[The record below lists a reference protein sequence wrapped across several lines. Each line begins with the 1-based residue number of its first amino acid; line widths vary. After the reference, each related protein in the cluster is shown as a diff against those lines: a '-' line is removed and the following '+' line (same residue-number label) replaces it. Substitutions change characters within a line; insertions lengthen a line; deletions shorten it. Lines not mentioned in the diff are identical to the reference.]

1 MTSAGSLQWLPKWG
15 VKEGLMGRYDEKASA
30 NEQSRKDAPLP
41 TATFY
46 FIFGARCPWESASMI
61 PTGDKCLPRSSIP
74 HVSAEVREHQL
85 PKKGQV
91 AVFPVTS
98 P

>member
-1 MTSAGSLQWLPKWG
+1 MASAGSLQWLPKWRM
-15 VKEGLMGRYDEKASA
+15 KEGMMGRYDEKASA

-46 FIFGARCPWESASMI
+46 FTFGARCPWESASMI
-61 PTGDKCLPRSSIP
+61 PIGDTCLPRPSLP

-91 AVFPVTS
+91 AAFPVTS